1 MGYFYRR
8 PLTPI
13 PYSLFPNFMIRL
25 RQINPTPYLF
35 LAPALFLLGLTVFLP
50 AVQAFYLSFTNYDP
64 IAGTT
69 SWQGGANFDRL
80 LKDET
85 FWQTIRN
92 TVVYLCG
99 VVPVL
104 VFAPLLLAISVNQK
118 LKGMSFFRAAYYI
131 PVIISMVV
139 AGIAWKFIYAE
150 NGLLNQLLKIVG
162 IPAISWLTSPSLAL
176 FSVMVVTIWKGLG
189 YYMTIYLA
197 GLQSIPD
204 DLYEAAAIDGS
215 DRYTKHWDITIPL
228 MRPYMLLVAVISAIA
243 ATKIFEEVY
252 VMTQGGPRNSSKTVV
267 YYLYQQ
273 GFGSNNPDLSY
284 ACTIGL
290 VLFLIIFV
298 LSLLNLKL
306 SQDNVNVPK

>member
-1 MGYFYRR
+1 
-8 PLTPI
+8 
-13 PYSLFPNFMIRL
+13 MIRL
-25 RQINPTPYLF
+25 RQVNWTPYLF
-35 LAPALFLLGLTVFLP
+35 LAPALLLLGLTVFLP
-50 AVQAFYLSFTNYDP
+50 ALQAFYLSFTNYDP
-64 IAGTT
+64 IAGTAT
-69 SWQGGANFDRL
+69 WLGLANFDRL
-80 LKDET
+80 FKDEV

-104 VFAPLLLAISVNQK
+104 VFAPLLLAILVDRQ
-118 LKGMSFFRAAYYI
+118 LKGMSFFRAAYYV

-150 NGLLNQLLKIVG
+150 NGLLNQLVKGVG
-162 IPAISWLTSPSLAL
+162 IPPIPWLTSPGLAL

-189 YYMTIYLA
+189 YY
-197 GLQSIPD
+197 
-204 DLYEAAAIDGS
+204 EAAAIDGS
-215 DRYTKHWDITIPL
+215 DSFTKHWDITIPL
-228 MRPYMLLVAVISAIA
+228 MRPYMLLVAVVSAIA

-273 GFGSNNPDLSY
+273 GFGSTNPDLSY

-290 VLFLIIFV
+290 VLFLGIFV

-306 SQDNVNVPK
+306 SQGNANLP

>member
-1 MGYFYRR
+1 
-8 PLTPI
+8 
-13 PYSLFPNFMIRL
+13 MIRL
-25 RQINPTPYLF
+25 RQVNWTPYLF
-35 LAPALFLLGLTVFLP
+35 LTPALLLLGLTVFLP
-50 AVQAFYLSFTNYDP
+50 ALQAFYLSFTYYDP
-64 IAGTT
+64 IAGTAV
-69 SWQGGANFDRL
+69 WLGLANFERL
-80 LKDET
+80 FADEV
-85 FWQTIRN
+85 FWQTIGN
-92 TVVYLCG
+92 TVIYLCG

-104 VFAPLLLAISVNQK
+104 VFAPLLLAILVDRQM
-118 LKGMSFFRAAYYI
+118 KGMSFFRAAYYV

-150 NGLLNQLLKIVG
+150 NGLLNQLVKGVG
-162 IPAISWLTSPSLAL
+162 ISPIPWLTSPGLAL

-197 GLQSIPD
+197 GLQSIPA

-215 DRYTKHWDITIPL
+215 DGFTKHWDITIPL
-228 MRPYMLLVAVISAIA
+228 MRPYMLLVGVVSAIA

-273 GFGSNNPDLSY
+273 GFGSTNPDLSY

-290 VLFLIIFV
+290 MLFLGIFV

-306 SQDNVNVPK
+306 SQGNANLP

>member
-1 MGYFYRR
+1 
-8 PLTPI
+8 
-13 PYSLFPNFMIRL
+13 MIRL
-25 RQINPTPYLF
+25 RQINWTPYSPYLF
-35 LAPALFLLGLTVFLP
+35 LAPALLLLGLTVFLP

-64 IAGTT
+64 IAGTA
-69 SWQGGANFDRL
+69 SWQGLANFDRL
-80 LKDET
+80 LKDDI
-85 FWQTIRN
+85 FWQTMRN

-104 VFAPLLLAISVNQK
+104 VFAPLLLAIAVNQK
-118 LKGMSFFRAAYYI
+118 LTGMSFFRAAYYV

-150 NGLLNQLLKIVG
+150 NGLLDRVLQVVG
-162 IPAISWLTSPSLAL
+162 ISGLPWLTSPSLAL
-176 FSVMVVTIWKGLG
+176 FSVMLVTIWKGLG

-197 GLQSIPD
+197 GLQSIPA

-215 DRYTKHWDITIPL
+215 DSFTKHWDITIPL
-228 MRPYMLLVAVISAIA
+228 MRPYMLLVTVISAIA

-290 VLFLIIFV
+290 VLFLIIFI
-298 LSLLNLKL
+298 LSLINLKL
-306 SQDNVNVPK
+306 SQTNVNIPK

>member
-1 MGYFYRR
+1 
-8 PLTPI
+8 
-13 PYSLFPNFMIRL
+13 MIRL
-25 RQINPTPYLF
+25 RQINSTPYLF

-80 LKDET
+80 LKDDT

-150 NGLLNQLLKIVG
+150 NGLLNQLLRVVG
-162 IPAISWLTSPSLAL
+162 IPAMPWLTSPSLAL

>member
-1 MGYFYRR
+1 
-8 PLTPI
+8 
-13 PYSLFPNFMIRL
+13 MIRL
-25 RQINPTPYLF
+25 RQFNWTPHLF
-35 LAPALFLLGLTVFLP
+35 LVPALLMLGITVFLP

-64 IAGTT
+64 IAGTAT
-69 SWQGGANFDRL
+69 WQGWTNLDRL
-80 LKDET
+80 SKDAV

-99 VVPVL
+99 VVPIL
-104 VFAPLLLAISVNQK
+104 VFAPLLLAILVNQK
-118 LKGMSFFRAAYYI
+118 LKGMSFFRAAYYV

-150 NGLLNQLLKIVG
+150 NGLLNQLLKVVG
-162 IPAISWLTSPSLAL
+162 IPAIPWLTSPGLAL
-176 FSVMVVTIWKGLG
+176 FSVMLVTIWKGLG

-197 GLQSIPD
+197 GLQSIPA

-228 MRPYMLLVAVISAIA
+228 MRPYLLLVAVISAIA

-290 VLFLIIFV
+290 ILFLFV
-298 LSLLNLKL
+298 FILSLINLKI
-306 SQDNVNVPK
+306 SQNNVNLP

>member
-1 MGYFYRR
+1 
-8 PLTPI
+8 
-13 PYSLFPNFMIRL
+13 MIRL
-25 RQINPTPYLF
+25 RQINSTPYLF

-50 AVQAFYLSFTNYDP
+50 AAQAFYLSFTNYDP

-80 LKDET
+80 LKDDT

-150 NGLLNQLLKIVG
+150 NGLLNQLLRVVG
-162 IPAISWLTSPSLAL
+162 IPAMPWLTSPSLAL

-306 SQDNVNVPK
+306 SQDNVNTPK

>member
-1 MGYFYRR
+1 
-8 PLTPI
+8 
-13 PYSLFPNFMIRL
+13 MIRL
-25 RQINPTPYLF
+25 RHINWTPYLF
-35 LAPALFLLGLTVFLP
+35 LSPALILLGVTVFLP
-50 AVQAFYLSFTNYDP
+50 ALQAFYLSFTSYDP
-64 IAGTT
+64 IAGTA
-69 SWQGGANFDRL
+69 SWQGLANFDRL
-80 LKDET
+80 FKDRV
-85 FWQTIRN
+85 FWQTMSN
-92 TVVYLCG
+92 TVIYLCG
-99 VVPVL
+99 VVPIL
-104 VFAPLLLAISVNQK
+104 VVAPLLLAISVNQK
-118 LKGMSFFRAAYYI
+118 LKGMSFFRAAYYV

-150 NGLLNQLLKIVG
+150 SGLLNQILKIVG
-162 IPAISWLTSPSLAL
+162 IPAIPWLTSPSLAL
-176 FSVMVVTIWKGLG
+176 FSVMLVTIWKGLG

-197 GLQSIPD
+197 GLQSIPA

-215 DRYTKHWDITIPL
+215 DRHTKHWDITIPL

-273 GFGSNNPDLSY
+273 GFGSSNPDLSY

-290 VLFLIIFV
+290 ILFLLIFS

-306 SQDNVNVPK
+306 SQDRGSL